1 MSYVKEEPTLD
12 TFNRR
17 FRTKC
22 CKVGVERD
30 KKFNLRCK
38 HCKRLRTQEDI
49 EDRPDPQ
56 PKPESKKKPQKTNMD
71 VFP

>member
-1 MSYVKEEPTLD
+1 MSYVKGD
-12 TFNRR
+12 VIADFNKR

-22 CKVGVERD
+22 CKSGVYRD
-30 KKFNLRCK
+30 KKFDLRCK
-38 HCKRLRTQEDI
+38 HCKRIRTQSDI

-56 PKPESKKKPQKTNMD
+56 PKPQSKKKPQKITEE